1 MKHSKLSVKR
11 LSTTRWSA
19 HYRAVK
25 ALAENFEGLVDAIEE
40 LCDGRENVDTR
51 GAAQNLMPA
60 VCNYTFLCY
69 LFFWYDVLRET
80 NAAQIALQSK
90 GLTVDETATKIEA
103 LRLYIEEKR
112 DHIVKEAIDIAT
124 KKSEDYDIPTEKR
137 LRRKKRMVGE
147 MASEAGLTLKEELQ
161 KDMLECLDRFR
172 VELQTRSKSLQDV
185 ASLFE
190 IVQTN
195 ALLLANT
202 EELKL
207 ATSKFT
213 DFYDEV
219 SETELLLEIPRLRR
233 HLKAANVTVTDWVSL
248 DFLKFIVE
256 WDFTESLPNLMIAL
270 KLFMTVCV
278 SVASCERSF
287 SKLKLIKNY
296 LRATMTQ
303 SRLSNLGILA
313 MEYEAIQNINFDEVI
328 AEFAA
333 AKARKKKF

>member
-19 HYRAVK
+19 HYCAVK
-25 ALAENFEGLVDAIEE
+25 ALAENFKGLVNAIEV
-40 LCDGRENVDTR
+40 LCNGRENVDTR
-51 GAAQNLMPA
+51 GPHACCVQLHFFMIS
-60 VCNYTFLCY
+60 FL
-69 LFFWYDVLRET
+69 VLHC
-80 NAAQIALQSK
+80 S
-90 GLTVDETATKIEA
+90 
-103 LRLYIEEKR
+103 
-112 DHIVKEAIDIAT
+112 
-124 KKSEDYDIPTEKR
+124 
-137 LRRKKRMVGE
+137 
-147 MASEAGLTLKEELQ
+147 
-161 KDMLECLDRFR
+161 
-172 VELQTRSKSLQDV
+172 RSYK
-185 ASLFE
+185 
-190 IVQTN
+190 TN
-195 ALLLANT
+195 ALLLVTT

-219 SETELLLEIPRLRR
+219 SETELLLEIPRLRK

-270 KLFMTVCV
+270 KLFTTVCV

-296 LRATMTQ
+296 LRATMTR

-313 MEYEAIQNINFDEVI
+313 IEHEAIQNINFDEVI

-333 AKARKKKF
+333 VKARKKKF